1 MRSRDALWEPVFD
14 NNPIA
19 LQVLGV
25 CSALAVTTS
34 MATAVVMSLAV
45 TAVLMGSNV
54 TLSMIRHRIPY
65 RIRIIV
71 QLTVIASLVIVTEQI
86 LQATAY
92 GISQQLSVF
101 VGLIITNCIVMGR
114 AESFAMEHPPGL
126 SFLDGLG
133 NALGFGAVLLF
144 VGFFREL
151 LGTGSIFGYTIL
163 ATTTNGGWYP
173 PNGFMTLAPSAALLI
188 GCFIWILRSR
198 KPDQIEEEFTIA
210 EEVTLGAFPDPGGE
224 GRIR

>member
-1 MRSRDALWEPVFD
+1 VSRARDVLLDPVFD

-34 MATAVVMSLAV
+34 MSAALVMSLAV
-45 TAVLMGSNV
+45 IGVLMGSNV
-54 TLSMIRHRIPY
+54 TVSLIRRRVPF

-71 QLTVIASLVIVTEQI
+71 QLTIIASLVIVTDEI
-86 LQATAY
+86 LEAFAY

-114 AESFAMEHPPGL
+114 AESFAMEHGPGRSL
-126 SFLDGLG
+126 LDGLG
-133 NALGFGAVLLF
+133 NALGYSVVLLF
-144 VGFFREL
+144 VAFFREL
-151 LGTGSIFGYTIL
+151 LGSGTLFGLTVL
-163 ATTTNGGWYP
+163 PATTDGGWYP
-173 PNGFMTLAPSAALLI
+173 LNGFMVLAPAAALLI
-188 GCFIWILRSR
+188 GCFIWILRSW
-198 KPDQIEEEFTIA
+198 KPEQIEEELN
-210 EEVTLGAFPDPGGE
+210 VGALSEPGSE